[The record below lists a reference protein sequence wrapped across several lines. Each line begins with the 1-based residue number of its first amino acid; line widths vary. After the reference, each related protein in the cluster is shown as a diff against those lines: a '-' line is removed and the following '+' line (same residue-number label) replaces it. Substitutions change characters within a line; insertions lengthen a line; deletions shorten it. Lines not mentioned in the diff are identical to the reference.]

1 MTDPMQTVLD
11 RWTEDPSF
19 REGMRTDVDGT
30 LKGAGIELD
39 DDTAGQLRAVD
50 WNQSDAE
57 LEQLLE
63 KAKIQYC

>member
-1 MTDPMQTVLD
+1 MTDNMQAVLD

-19 REGMRTDVDGT
+19 REGMRTDLDGT

-39 DDTAGQLRAVD
+39 DDTVGQLRAVD

-57 LEQLLE
+57 LEELLE
-63 KAKIQYC
+63 KKLLC

>member
-1 MTDPMQTVLD
+1 MTDNMQAVLD

-19 REGMRTDVDGT
+19 REGMRTDLDGT

-39 DDTAGQLRAVD
+39 DDTVGQLRTVD

-63 KAKIQYC
+63 KYKIQYC

>member
-1 MTDPMQTVLD
+1 MTDNMQAVLD

-19 REGMRTDVDGT
+19 REGMRTDLDGT

-50 WNQSDAE
+50 WSQSDAE
-57 LEQLLE
+57 LEQLIE
-63 KAKIQYC
+63 KYRMAC

>member
-1 MTDPMQTVLD
+1 MTADAMQTVLD
-11 RWTEDPSF
+11 RWTEEPSF
-19 REGMRTDVDGT
+19 REGMRTDMDGT

-63 KAKIQYC
+63 KYRMAC

>member
-1 MTDPMQTVLD
+1 MTDNMQAVLD

-39 DDTAGQLRAVD
+39 DDTKGQLRAVD
-50 WNQSDAE
+50 WSQSDAE
-57 LEQLLE
+57 LEQLVE
-63 KAKIQYC
+63 KLMRAC

>member
-1 MTDPMQTVLD
+1 MGNL
-11 RWTEDPSF
+11 WWDPSF

-39 DDTAGQLRAVD
+39 DDTVGQLRAVD
-50 WNQSDAE
+50 WSQSDAE

-63 KAKIQYC
+63 KARIAYC

>member
-1 MTDPMQTVLD
+1 MTDSMQAVLD

-39 DDTAGQLRAVD
+39 DDTAGQLRALD

-57 LEQLLE
+57 LEALLE
-63 KAKIQYC
+63 KARIHC

>member
-1 MTDPMQTVLD
+1 MTDTMQAVID

-19 REGMRTDVDGT
+19 REGMRSDLDGT

-39 DDTAGQLRAVD
+39 DDTTGQLRAVD
-50 WNQSDAE
+50 WSQSDSE

-63 KAKIQYC
+63 KWRGSYC

>member
-1 MTDPMQTVLD
+1 MTDNMQAVLD

-19 REGMRTDVDGT
+19 REGMRTDLDGT
-30 LKGAGIELD
+30 LKGAGLELD

-63 KAKIQYC
+63 KVRVNC

>member
-1 MTDPMQTVLD
+1 MTDNMQAVLD

-19 REGMRTDVDGT
+19 REGMRTDLDGT

-39 DDTAGQLRAVD
+39 DDTAGQLKAVD
-50 WNQSDAE
+50 WSQSDNE

-63 KAKIQYC
+63 KYKIAC